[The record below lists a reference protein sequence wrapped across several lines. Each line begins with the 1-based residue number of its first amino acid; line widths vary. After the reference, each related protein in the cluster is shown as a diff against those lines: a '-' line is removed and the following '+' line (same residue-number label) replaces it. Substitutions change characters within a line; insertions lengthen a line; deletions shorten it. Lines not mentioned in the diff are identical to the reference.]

1 MTYRF
6 GATSE
11 KPTGRLEGLGQKGSS
26 AAHGDI
32 MRARTPKAAERR
44 GAKGP
49 RKRSGG
55 AGLGAPATKE
65 DLLDTHVKV
74 LAWLHIVFGILGSL
88 IGLGLMAL
96 LGIIGVAGA
105 ASDPDAW
112 MALPILGLTG
122 AALGMFILA
131 LSLPGIIAGIG
142 LLKYQPWARILTI
155 VLSALNLMNFPIG
168 TILGIYGLWVMLSD
182 EGSRLFARPSVS
194 T

>member
-1 MTYRF
+1 M
-6 GATSE
+6 
-11 KPTGRLEGLGQKGSS
+11 
-26 AAHGDI
+26 
-32 MRARTPKAAERR
+32 
-44 GAKGP
+44 
-49 RKRSGG
+49 
-55 AGLGAPATKE
+55 
-65 DLLDTHVKV
+65 DTHVKV

-122 AALGMFILA
+122 AALGMFMLA